1 MKLISFKG
9 EKIRGYQNHSIN
21 FRDGLTFLIGIN
33 GSGKTTVL
41 RLLQGL
47 LTPSYLDLAQIEFST
62 ICVQFTNKEDSLIE
76 SVACY
81 SDGNNLTQV

>member
-1 MKLISFKG
+1 MKLIRFKG
-9 EKIRGYQNHSIN
+9 ENIRGYQSHSID
-21 FRDGLTFLIGIN
+21 FRDRITFLIGIN

-62 ICVQFTNKEDSLIE
+62 I
-76 SVACY
+76 SVFFY
-81 SDGNNLTQV
+81 K